1 MFKSSFFM
9 VYFLNRLANA
19 LSWARFKVVTIQ
31 CECMS
36 MMLTPQACARYE
48 SEANTWTHT
57 PPCQEVIDSHQGD
70 AIMSDSTMRP
80 YIQLILSLVI
90 SYFSMLGLMLT
101 RVNVWEN
108 LYLSLNQFYMSG
120 VMVSVM
126 ALIMMGTMWKMFS
139 HKKLNVGIILGSIV
153 VGMLSL
159 YLVRTQ
165 TGVNDE
171 RFLDSMIPHH
181 AAAILVCENAD
192 LSDERVQKLCRE
204 IIKAQEEEIR
214 IMKGM
219 MGTTRP

>member
-1 MFKSSFFM
+1 
-9 VYFLNRLANA
+9 
-19 LSWARFKVVTIQ
+19 
-31 CECMS
+31 
-36 MMLTPQACARYE
+36 
-48 SEANTWTHT
+48 
-57 PPCQEVIDSHQGD
+57 
-70 AIMSDSTMRP
+70 MSDSTMRP
-80 YIQLILSLVI
+80 YIQLIVSLVI

-139 HKKLNVGIILGSIV
+139 NKKLNVGIILGSIV

-192 LSDERVQKLCRE
+192 LSDERVQELCRE

-214 IMKGM
+214 IMKGL
-219 MGTTRP
+219 MGQTR